1 MNFNSFRSHSIKTRV
16 TLFTLGIF
24 LVSIWLLAFYANRVL
39 RADMQHLLG
48 DQQLSTATF
57 VAANLNDE
65 MSRRI
70 AALELLARRI
80 TPALLTDQATLQTML
95 GDRQADYSLFN
106 NGIAA
111 VGVDGTVIAEYPP
124 SPGRLGTNFMER
136 DYVIG
141 PLKEGKMTIGRPVM
155 SKLMHAPTFVIGVP
169 IRDPQGKVIGV
180 LGGVTDLRLPN
191 FLDHITQ
198 GHYGKTGGYLLVAP
212 QHRLIVTATDKR
224 RVMEVLP
231 APGIDPL
238 VDQRVRGQEGTEV
251 FINPRGVQVM
261 SSSKSVPVAGW
272 FLVVSLPTEE
282 AFAPIRD
289 VQQHLLLAT
298 LFLTLLAGALTWW
311 MLQRQLAPMLATV
324 KTLTR
329 LSGSGQPVP
338 PLPITRHDEIGE
350 LIGGFNHLL
359 AELGQREA
367 LLKQVMDTSNA
378 AIYLLDQEGRIV
390 QANQRMAEMFGCSVS
405 ALIGS
410 EMLALV
416 HPTQREDGRQKMQ
429 ALLTQAVPSI
439 DLDRRYWRADQTE
452 FWGHVTSRCLPDTSG
467 EKNGIVGVII
477 DITERKRMEE
487 QVHQLAFYDPLT
499 QLPNR
504 RLLDDRLSQ
513 TLAAVKRSPR
523 YGALMFLDLDNFKAL
538 NDTQGHAVGDL
549 LLMELA
555 VRLKSCVREMDT
567 VARFGGDE
575 FVVMISELGVEE
587 PESTLQASSIAEKI
601 RSALTAP
608 YVLKVQ
614 RDGKTEKIV
623 EHRCTASIGVALFG
637 KHESN
642 QEQILMQA
650 DRAMY
655 QAKEA
660 GSNLIRFYGSKT

>member
-1 MNFNSFRSHSIKTRV
+1 
-16 TLFTLGIF
+16 
-24 LVSIWLLAFYANRVL
+24 
-39 RADMQHLLG
+39 
-48 DQQLSTATF
+48 
-57 VAANLNDE
+57 
-65 MSRRI
+65 
-70 AALELLARRI
+70 
-80 TPALLTDQATLQTML
+80 
-95 GDRQADYSLFN
+95 
-106 NGIAA
+106 
-111 VGVDGTVIAEYPP
+111 
-124 SPGRLGTNFMER
+124 
-136 DYVIG
+136 
-141 PLKEGKMTIGRPVM
+141 
-155 SKLMHAPTFVIGVP
+155 
-169 IRDPQGKVIGV
+169 
-180 LGGVTDLRLPN
+180 
-191 FLDHITQ
+191 
-198 GHYGKTGGYLLVAP
+198 
-212 QHRLIVTATDKR
+212 
-224 RVMEVLP
+224 
-231 APGIDPL
+231 
-238 VDQRVRGQEGTEV
+238 
-251 FINPRGVQVM
+251 
-261 SSSKSVPVAGW
+261 
-272 FLVVSLPTEE
+272 
-282 AFAPIRD
+282 
-289 VQQHLLLAT
+289 
-298 LFLTLLAGALTWW
+298 
-311 MLQRQLAPMLATV
+311 
-324 KTLTR
+324 
-329 LSGSGQPVP
+329 
-338 PLPITRHDEIGE
+338 
-350 LIGGFNHLL
+350 
-359 AELGQREA
+359 
-367 LLKQVMDTSNA
+367 
-378 AIYLLDQEGRIV
+378 
-390 QANQRMAEMFGCSVS
+390 MAEMFGCSVS
-405 ALIGS
+405 ALIGC

-655 QAKEA
+655 QAKET